1 MRGTFYQFEEVRRYL
16 KAEDVS
22 LVSCFETKNYH
33 SNKTPPEPSI
43 SQIHNIM
50 FRGRL
55 FT

>member
-1 MRGTFYQFEEVRRYL
+1 MQGAFYQFEEVRRYL

-22 LVSCFETKNYH
+22 LVSCSETKNSH
-33 SNKTPPEPSI
+33 SNQIPPEPSI
-43 SQIHNIM
+43 SQIHNVV